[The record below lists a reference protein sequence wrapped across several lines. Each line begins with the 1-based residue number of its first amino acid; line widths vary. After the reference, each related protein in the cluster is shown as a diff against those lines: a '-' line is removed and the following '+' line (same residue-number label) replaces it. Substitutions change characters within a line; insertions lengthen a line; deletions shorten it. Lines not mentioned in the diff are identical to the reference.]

1 MTSEFD
7 PLAQTPDNDNG
18 FEKLDIQS
26 EAAAKSQE
34 EVFSS
39 THQEKP
45 SKMAT
50 SEVSSS
56 TPLIDLGAGGDR
68 ASDNA
73 LPVKDL
79 LLWTNP
85 KKSGAVLAT
94 LLVILISLACC
105 SLLSVIAYLS
115 MTVLSVSFTFVLYK
129 KIMAA
134 IQKTNEGHPF
144 QSYLEVKVDL
154 PKEKLHE
161 LADDSMKHV
170 SCAITTLR
178 RYFLIED
185 IVDSLKFFL
194 MLWLLSYV
202 GAWFNT
208 LTLIIIDVVALFTI
222 PKFYVTYQTQ
232 LDEKFKMLND
242 KANEIWKIVRAKI
255 PIGKKDKKDKAE

>member
-39 THQEKP
+39 IHQER
-45 SKMAT
+45 SSTMAT
-50 SEVSSS
+50 SEVTSS
-56 TPLIDLGAGGDR
+56 TPLIDIGAGGDM
-68 ASDNA
+68 ASDKPC
-73 LPVKDL
+73 PVKDL

-85 KKSGAVLAT
+85 KKSGAVLAA
-94 LLVILISLACC
+94 LLVTLISLACC
-105 SLLSVIAYLS
+105 SLLSVIAYMS
-115 MTVLSVSFTFVLYK
+115 MTALAVSFTFVLYK
-129 KIMAA
+129 KVMAA
-134 IQKTNEGHPF
+134 IQKSNEGHPF

-154 PKEKLHE
+154 PKDKLHE

-194 MLWLLSYV
+194 MLWVLSYI

-208 LTLIIIDVVALFTI
+208 LTLIIFDVVALFTI

-232 LDEKFKMLND
+232 IDEKFKMLND
-242 KANEIWKIVRAKI
+242 KVGEVYKMVRAKI
-255 PIGKKDKKDKAE
+255 PIGKKDKDKAE